1 MMAGAAPGI
10 EHTPAADGGRR
21 TGGRQVRCDRRSD
34 RVEVPGREESRS
46 MTELLR
52 AVAAGSQPSSPAV
65 EQIDVTVARKVEAV
79 AIAANQEAA

>member
-1 MMAGAAPGI
+1 
-10 EHTPAADGGRR
+10 
-21 TGGRQVRCDRRSD
+21 
-34 RVEVPGREESRS
+34 VPGREESRS

-79 AIAANQEAA
+79 AIAASQEAA